1 MRFGTKLA
9 LAIQERLQNFV
20 NLFMRSV
27 YPPTS
32 RPGNPNTRLGIR
44 KTWTQSMK
52 ELLRRLGRQ
61 ALFQVFRLQ
70 ACVALRRVA
79 VAAAAAGAHDQ

>member
-1 MRFGTKLA
+1 MNFGTKLA
-9 LAIQERLQNFV
+9 EAIQERPQNFV

-32 RPGNPNTRLGIR
+32 RPANPYTRLGIP

-52 ELLRRLGRQ
+52 ELPRRLGRQ
-61 ALFQVFRLQ
+61 ALFQVLRLQ

-79 VAAAAAGAHDQ
+79 VAAATAGAHDQ

>member
-9 LAIQERLQNFV
+9 VAVQERLQNFV
-20 NLFMRSV
+20 TLFMRSV

-32 RPGNPNTRLGIR
+32 RPGNPYTRLGIR

-52 ELLRRLGRQ
+52 ELLHRLGRQ

-70 ACVALRRVA
+70 ACVALRHVA
-79 VAAAAAGAHDQ
+79 EAAAAAGAHDQ

>member
-9 LAIQERLQNFV
+9 EAIQEQLQNFV

-32 RPGNPNTRLGIR
+32 RPANPYTRLGIP

-52 ELLRRLGRQ
+52 ELLRRLGHQ

-70 ACVALRRVA
+70 PSVALRRVA